1 MDTIRVCW
9 ELKLSDGMRPEKE
22 AEGNVLKT
30 CKGNMWPKELKEW
43 VKLVTLSKGASHL
56 LPSSSH

>member
-9 ELKLSDGMRPEKE
+9 ELKLSEETRAEKE
-22 AEGNVLKT
+22 AEGNILKT
-30 CKGNMWPKELKEW
+30 CKGNMWPKEPKEW
-43 VKLVTLSKGASHL
+43 VKLVTLSKAASYL